1 MTHDEI
7 MTMEAGS
14 EIDALVA
21 KKVMGWTAYAIEGTN
36 GAAWLEPREGFI
48 EGQWTGYLS
57 KHIQGF
63 TGNINTRLDDGGTLS
78 MNVHGTAWAP
88 SKKIAHSWQ
97 VMERLYTDGW
107 IVGIG
112 NLAQKPRGWRCEL
125 CNMWADDFER
135 CPTDIEANAGT
146 APLAICRAALLATM

>member
-14 EIDALVA
+14 EMDALVA
-21 KKVMGWTAYAIEGTN
+21 EKVMGWTVYAIEGTN

-78 MNVHGTAWAP
+78 INVHGTVWAP
-88 SKKIAHSWQ
+88 SKKIADAWR
-97 VMERLYTDGW
+97 VMERLNNTGYW
-107 IVGIG
+107 IKL
-112 NLAQKPRGWRCEL
+112 NNSATQKAIWRCEIVPPGYDATHT
-125 CNMWADDFER
+125 WAD
-135 CPTDIEANAGT
+135 T
-146 APLAICRAALLATM
+146 APLAICRAALLAVM